1 MRPHGCVHGYI
12 RVLMD
17 VTLCLYVLVGPC
29 GSGAGAQLYL
39 GQSGKGVTGTQSPL
53 GSGQPAS
60 LPPPPQLDTYL
71 MVRFS
76 EMENLPEKLLE
87 GWFNN
92 MISPGLKPDNTFS

>member
-1 MRPHGCVHGYI
+1 MSGIPKDKTDRIHLANSRCQSVHNSG
-12 RVLMD
+12 
-17 VTLCLYVLVGPC
+17 LVE
-29 GSGAGAQLYL
+29 A
-39 GQSGKGVTGTQSPL
+39 KGLVYQHI
-53 GSGQPAS
+53 
-60 LPPPPQLDTYL
+60 LPPPPQLDAYL